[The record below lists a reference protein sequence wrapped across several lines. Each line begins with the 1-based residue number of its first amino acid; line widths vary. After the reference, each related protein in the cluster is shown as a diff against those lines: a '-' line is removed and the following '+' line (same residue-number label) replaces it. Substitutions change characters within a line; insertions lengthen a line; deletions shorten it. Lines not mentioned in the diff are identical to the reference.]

1 MTPGSLGG
9 RRASCR
15 LPKRDRMCGAI
26 IQAAGAETIT
36 LRPITKG
43 MSCTAHAVRGVA
55 STKTTPKPK
64 NTAWTI
70 MNMSAAI

>member
-1 MTPGSLGG
+1 
-9 RRASCR
+9 
-15 LPKRDRMCGAI
+15 MCGAI
-26 IQAAGAETIT
+26 IQAMGAETIT

-43 MSCTAHAVRGVA
+43 MSCTAHAVSGVA

-64 NTAWTI
+64 TTAWTI